1 MDNAWSYIR
10 PETGYKCWKVLYLG
24 TCVRPR
30 RGRLIRG
37 EGIGRSRGLLLPHCL
52 LQEVE
57 VLRLL
62 LEVTR
67 LLLVAAG
74 LVEDSAHSCPD
85 FRLARTCWLTT
96 WVE

>member
-10 PETGYKCWKVLYLG
+10 PETSYKCRKVLYLG

-37 EGIGRSRGLLLPHCL
+37 EGIGRSRGLLLPYCL
-52 LQEVE
+52 LQEME
-57 VLRLL
+57 VL
-62 LEVTR
+62 R

-85 FRLARTCWLTT
+85 FRLTRICWLTT
-96 WVE
+96 WVD